1 MPDEGQRGST
11 QIPASGRL
19 WISLNYAR
27 VRHIMSQEEAPEMD
41 LYTKAAE
48 LETRHQPFAIATVVR
63 VEGSSS
69 AKRGSKALIDSQGN
83 IVMGW
88 VGGGCAESAVSSE
101 ALRCIRSEKPELI
114 TLNMQDEVLGVGMP
128 CGGMMDVYIEPVL
141 PQPELVIAG
150 HGRIAETLAR
160 LGTLMSFAVTVHDA
174 SATHDKFPE
183 AQRIIDKD
191 FNIDEIAFGPNIYV
205 VIATLHKNDHLW
217 LQRALEGEAAY
228 VSLIASA
235 HRSRLVLDYLL
246 AEGISP
252 KKVERV
258 WAPAGLDLGAIG
270 PEEIA
275 LSIMSQIVALRRGG
289 RAIAR
294 KDVGTSEEVPARTG
308 SSSDKTIRQCDVK

>member
-1 MPDEGQRGST
+1 
-11 QIPASGRL
+11 
-19 WISLNYAR
+19 
-27 VRHIMSQEEAPEMD
+27 MD

-48 LETRHQPFAIATVVR
+48 LEAQQRPFAIATVVR

-69 AKRGSKALIDSQGN
+69 AKRGSKALIDSQGK

-88 VGGGCAESAVSSE
+88 MGGGCAESAVRSE

-114 TLNMQDEVLGVGMP
+114 TLDMQDEVLGVGMP
-128 CGGMMDVYIEPVL
+128 CGGIMDVYIEPVL

-150 HGRIAETLAR
+150 HGRIAETLTR
-160 LGTLMSFAVTVHDA
+160 LGTLMNFAVTVHDP
-174 SATHDKFPE
+174 SATRDKFPE

-191 FNIDEIAFGPNIYV
+191 FDISEIAFGPNTYV
-205 VIATLHKNDHLW
+205 VIATLHKNDHIW

-246 AEGISP
+246 AEGVSP
-252 KKVERV
+252 EKVERV
-258 WAPAGLDLGAIG
+258 WAPAGLDLGASG

-275 LSIMSQIVALRRGG
+275 LSVMSQIVALRRGG
-289 RAIAR
+289 RAMAL
-294 KDVGTSEEVPARTG
+294 KNMSHTTAEEPAHT